1 MFTPQPY
8 AGYVGTPRRTDNGA
22 GGQVPSA
29 GGSSFLFPQS
39 ATAPRTSPGFGPS
52 TPTQGN
58 TPFGMPTP
66 GVPLPSGMQPGMQSA
81 MQPRLPGAHSNSLL
95 SPLSAAVPPQPLFS
109 PQGRMLPAAAPP
121 PLPPGARARAQADEL
136 PPLQS
141 MLDLNTGAEGASAAP
156 DGAAAAAASMPTGG
170 AATHQ
175 QLGPTAQ
182 AAADG
187 FWVTAFGYHTAAM
200 VPQVLLELKPSNG
213 ESA

>member
-95 SPLSAAVPPQPLFS
+95 SPLSAAVPPQPLVRFW
-109 PQGRMLPAAAPP
+109 RKAAPTAANAVWLPEP
-121 PLPPGARARAQADEL
+121 PKAHSPTDVPSMCSKARATT
-136 PPLQS
+136 S
-141 MLDLNTGAEGASAAP
+141 
-156 DGAAAAAASMPTGG
+156 GG
-170 AATHQ
+170 RKC
-175 QLGPTAQ
+175 L
-182 AAADG
+182 
-187 FWVTAFGYHTAAM
+187 
-200 VPQVLLELKPSNG
+200 
-213 ESA
+213 

>member
-66 GVPLPSGMQPGMQSA
+66 GVPLPSGMQPGMQGHQFPTGQPIPGPNPQA
-81 MQPRLPGAHSNSLL
+81 MPKKQVPVRLCAKFMKPSDARNVRVI
-95 SPLSAAVPPQPLFS
+95 AK
-109 PQGRMLPAAAPP
+109 PAAKS
-121 PLPPGARARAQADEL
+121 L
-136 PPLQS
+136 S
-141 MLDLNTGAEGASAAP
+141 
-156 DGAAAAAASMPTGG
+156 
-170 AATHQ
+170 
-175 QLGPTAQ
+175 
-182 AAADG
+182 
-187 FWVTAFGYHTAAM
+187 VT
-200 VPQVLLELKPSNG
+200 P
-213 ESA
+213 